1 MLFFALLPIFVF
13 IVLVI
18 FTKLNLTKISL
29 IFFGLTLILSL
40 LVWQIYPHIA
50 IASTFKGAL
59 IAVDIF
65 LIVFGALLFLK
76 IIEGRQILDQIRL
89 YLEKISPDYRIQ
101 TILIAWFFESFIEG
115 VTGFGT
121 PITIAAPI
129 LVSIGL
135 SPITAVAVA
144 LLGNSTSVAFGAAG
158 TPIRVG
164 FSGLNI
170 TGVPF
175 YSALINL
182 IGFIVPL
189 FMLWLV
195 TRRQPDGKNHFLDA
209 IPFAVFSGFCVV
221 IPSFFTV
228 FIGQEFS
235 SIIGP
240 IIGLILVIF
249 AIKFKL
255 FLPREIKTL
264 RRSSPQTSLL
274 PLKTTLFPYTLLIIL
289 LVLSKLIFGN
299 FGFNFN
305 FGLSHNFSFFN
316 PGLIFIITSVI
327 VGLVWQIKPKY
338 FAAHSLDSFKKSVN
352 SFLVIALISGVT
364 QLMIHSHQNYS
375 HLPSFLEVIASGF
388 QTRLLPFVTP
398 FIGGFGSFMNGSATI
413 SNLMFGSILQ
423 AISLNLNF
431 NSSIILSLQNV
442 GSSAG
447 NMISLAD
454 VIPALAILNLNSKTI
469 QVIKLVI
476 IPCFIYL
483 ILIGIIGMLIT

>member
-18 FTKLNLTKISL
+18 FTKINLTKISL

-129 LVSIGL
+129 LVSLGL
-135 SPITAVAVA
+135 SPITAVAIA
-144 LLGNSTSVAFGAAG
+144 LLGNSTAVAFGAAG

-164 FSGLNI
+164 FTGLNI
-170 TGVPF
+170 NGVPF
-175 YSALINL
+175 YSALFNL
-182 IGFIVPL
+182 IGFIIPL
-189 FMLWLV
+189 FMLWLA
-195 TRRQPDGKNHFLDA
+195 TRHQSDAKNDFLDA

-221 IPSFFTV
+221 VPSFLVV
-228 FIGQEFS
+228 FLGQEFP

-240 IIGLILVIF
+240 IIGLVLVIL

-255 FLPREIKTL
+255 FLPSVTKTL
-264 RRSSPQTSLL
+264 RPATAPTKLL
-274 PLKTTLFPYTLLIIL
+274 PLRTTLFPYTLLIAL
-289 LVLSKLIFGN
+289 LIFAKFLFGN
-299 FGFNFN
+299 LGFSFN
-305 FGLSHNFSFFN
+305 FGLSHTFALFN
-316 PGLIFIITSVI
+316 PGLIFIITAI
-327 VGLVWQIKPKY
+327 IIGFTWHIKPKD
-338 FAAHSLDSFKKSVN
+338 FFVSSLNSFKTSMT

-375 HLPSFLEVIASGF
+375 QLPSFLEIIASRF
-388 QTRLLPFVTP
+388 QTKFLPFITP
-398 FIGGFGSFMNGSATI
+398 LIGGFGSFMNGSGTI
-413 SNLMFGSILQ
+413 SNLMFGSILHTV
-423 AISLNLNF
+423 SSNLNF
-431 NSSIILSLQNV
+431 NQAIILSLQNT
-442 GSSAG
+442 GSAAG
-447 NMISLAD
+447 NIISIAD
-454 VIPALAILNLNSKTI
+454 VLPALTILDLSSKT
-469 QVIKLVI
+469 VSVLKMVI
-476 IPCFIYL
+476 IPCLVYL
-483 ILIGIIGMLIT
+483 FLLGIIGMIII